1 MSLASRSALLVTGIR
16 MAEGREDL
24 LGVAQVRWECPH
36 AEPEECSVGDLIYWI
51 ERSKGK
57 AYVRQPNGS
66 RGPRL
71 QVVEGPTRRYIRS
84 SPAEDGHDILL
95 TLPRF

>member
-1 MSLASRSALLVTGIR
+1 MSLASRSALFVTGIR

-24 LGVAQVRWECPH
+24 LGVARVRWECPH

-51 ERSKGK
+51 QRSRGS
-57 AYVRQPNGS
+57 AYVQVPNGG

-84 SPAEDGHDILL
+84 GPAEDGHDILL
-95 TLPRF
+95 RLPRF